1 MKTKL
6 SKEDYLNQIREGV
19 VYIYTNLVNGK
30 KYVGQTLH
38 PKSHGKSSR
47 YHSHN
52 TAYEKMQNS
61 INGGGKPRRLSYID
75 SAIYKYGIENFN
87 YEEVFYIKDK
97 LSVIKPLLDQWE
109 IYYINFYNTQNRNSG
124 YNLAKG
130 GQGIQYE
137 YTCISKCVSIDQYDL
152 NGNYIRTFKNAEE
165 CESEL
170 NIPRTTIYLLL
181 NNGQNKRNL
190 KYSKIFYDY
199 ILKYHDE
206 TKCTP
211 EYAKTYKKLKQY
223 DINGNYIRTFKSF
236 KEAEENGYAYK
247 RIHTCIKGELYSYK
261 DCFWKYDN
269 DEENINLTSE
279 QLEELKEKQRKIEEH
294 DNLRDGAHKGVE
306 QVYNKP
312 AIQYYNNGKFVCEFT
327 YRWEA
332 VKYFNEHNLLTTAQ
346 VDKRIAIGNNSNN
359 MYPRLPHPE
368 IELCYK
374 GNEENLK
381 YNRSNIDQ
389 ILKEPYYDRGLT
401 LNEIKILRDR
411 LLQNGDNLSPEGK
424 RILQEFNIREDI
436 LNHFNNKEQFE
447 IKDDQVFDIEYIKQI
462 YNQQLKYYKKYNR
475 CKASIFQFK

>member
-6 SKEDYLNQIREGV
+6 TKEDYLNQIREGV
-19 VYIYTNLVNGK
+19 VYIYTNLVNDK

-52 TAYEKMQNS
+52 TAYEKIQNV
-61 INGGGKPRRLSYID
+61 INNRGKPRRLSYID
-75 SAIYKYGIENFN
+75 RAIYKYGIENFN
-87 YEEVFYIKDK
+87 YEEIFYIKDK
-97 LSVIKPLLDQWE
+97 LSIIKPLLDQWE
-109 IYYINFYNTQNRNSG
+109 IYYIAYYDTRNNEKG

-130 GQGIQYE
+130 GTGISY
-137 YTCISKCVSIDQYDL
+137 VSTIEEKYVPIDQYDFD
-152 NGNYIRTFKNAEE
+152 GNLIRTFNSVKE
-165 CESEL
+165 CVDEL
-170 NIPRTTIYLLL
+170 NLSGNAFYGIM
-181 NNGQNKRNL
+181 NNFKHRDEKRAKN
-190 KYSKIFYDY
+190 FYNY
-199 ILKYHDE
+199 TLKYHDGE
-206 TKCTP
+206 SKIKD
-211 EYAKTYKKLKQY
+211 YAKSYKKLKQY
-223 DINGNYIRTFKSF
+223 DLDGNYIRTFKSF
-236 KEAEENGYAYK
+236 ADAADYGYQYK
-247 RIHTCIKGELYSYK
+247 RIHACLKGLNYSYK
-261 DCFWKYDN
+261 DSLWKYDN
-269 DEENINLTSE
+269 DEENINLTPE
-279 QLEELKEKQRKIEEH
+279 QLKELKEQQERRETHETLK
-294 DNLRDGAHKGVE
+294 DGAHKVVE

-332 VKYFNEHNLLTTAQ
+332 VKYFNEHNLLTMVQ

-359 MYPRLPHPE
+359 TYPRLPHPE

-401 LNEIKILRDR
+401 LNEIKILRNR

-436 LNHFNNKEQFE
+436 LNHFNDKEQFE
-447 IKDDQVFDIEYIKQI
+447 IKDDQVFDTDYIKQI
-462 YNQQLKYYKKYNR
+462 YNQQLKYYKKHNR